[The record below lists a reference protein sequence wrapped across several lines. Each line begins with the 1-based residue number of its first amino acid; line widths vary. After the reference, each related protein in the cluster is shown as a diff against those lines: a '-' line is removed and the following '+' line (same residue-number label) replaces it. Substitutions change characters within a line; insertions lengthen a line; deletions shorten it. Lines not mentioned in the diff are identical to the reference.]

1 MAGFTKRREGP
12 RLRRG
17 LRGDAR
23 QPRGRSRR
31 IVRRR
36 ASRPRAARGRA
47 RRRGVDG
54 AEAYRAAPSLAAA
67 ALSIGALRS
76 RLAMAPV
83 ADRGEQDPAAFDFN
97 GASTMDLAGALRAA
111 GAALITGAAFGDGAA
126 GGLAPSELNDVSAW
140 LRRLARRFAPP
151 GRASPDENALA
162 LLSPDEN
169 SLGASNELIA
179 LADACDALA
188 GHPVSVLDGL
198 VQAGSGGGGRRAA
211 IASGLRALSFR
222 AAAAA
227 ARVRSHYAATA
238 PSAGSVQNS
247 GSLLRLATWRRAN
260 PGERGRGDRVHPV
273 VDALAQALSS
283 AENLERSVACALCAA
298 LAQRAPAADAED
310 ADWDAVAKAVKAA
323 REAQDWRLRLES
335 FACAT
340 PASKLRH
347 GPDGTPPD
355 AAAVERLAVA
365 YSLLREAVGDS
376 AAATAAASAGNLVVP
391 VALAPNASAETPARA
406 WEAWQHASGRVNVAL
421 GIPPGDGAVPPALL
435 WRLGGHP
442 LVPRTEGLRRAEDRV
457 RFLCAALRPGRSD
470 VVVAAAA
477 AAAREAGRGDD
488 DAARVASAAMER
500 ATLAAAAA
508 VGGNGGGAG
517 LRSAALEGLCFFAWT
532 HVGGG
537 VRGGADEDGAD
548 AAAFLESEAA
558 TIPAQIADECSKL
571 AAAAAAAAAPTPTL
585 GKGEE
590 VGGDDDDA
598 MAIDTFVERTDAL
611 EPPAPREYDLNS
623 FELLRSADVFEGFDG
638 AGGQRPPAPLGFP
651 VWSQRFAKCRVAH
664 GSLLPLLELH
674 SIASQMT
681 LLEVVSTRLARVS
694 LASTVESTPQT
705 KEATRARLTA
715 DELAA
720 AARGLSFGVAAAP
733 RDPADFVAHR
743 HLLWLARADGGD
755 DRLAESI
762 PSLAHAMWRSWHAS
776 GWGGV
781 LDEIPAALQP
791 KLRVKRSET
800 DGFSAKDFDRGSTHA
815 AASWNAARG
824 PVRGERATS
833 TFLAIALVATHGGM
847 DGVASRP
854 ARALQLRL
862 AARALRLTPEG
873 GSHAR
878 RSRRPGVVRPGFAHR
893 AGARGARHRRA
904 RAREARAR
912 RRPRRPRLLDVP
924 AEAPGWWFRAEPK
937 SRRRRAPPRQT
948 LPRGV
953 RRRSR
958 AAEEAHGTRRGS
970 ARRRGHRGS
979 ARARELAESTAV
991 RAFAS
996 VESSATWAKRR
1007 RVDCAARGAAWA
1019 LLGLLRLHLL
1029 LPDGGLPDPAAATRA
1044 RLDRADAVLSRE
1056 TAPTLACLAWQT
1068 RVAAAT
1074 PPPESAVAAATSEA
1088 RSLAAESAR
1097 LARNVVPRPDPPLW
1111 TPMLAEAARFRDQLA
1126 SVERVTGIVAA
1137 LSADQRAGD
1146 DVAAKARAEAVA
1158 WLDAAGPWGDRLDVS
1173 FPGYRDATE
1182 PLQLAALELRRGLAL
1197 LVSAAPDV
1205 SSDGAKAEAARG
1217 KITPGFADA
1226 AAAAAA
1232 AHLLAFPPLASV
1244 GGGSAAALLASPA
1257 TQRALSVVESVAWT
1271 RDAAARRTSEG
1282 LAAGGLGAMRKRRQL
1297 GRQRSYAS
1305 RRCEP
1310 RWRLPRRR
1318 RPRPVPCP

>member
-1 MAGFTKRREGP
+1 M
-12 RLRRG
+12 
-17 LRGDAR
+17 
-23 QPRGRSRR
+23 
-31 IVRRR
+31 
-36 ASRPRAARGRA
+36 
-47 RRRGVDG
+47 
-54 AEAYRAAPSLAAA
+54 
-67 ALSIGALRS
+67 
-76 RLAMAPV
+76 
-83 ADRGEQDPAAFDFN
+83 
-97 GASTMDLAGALRAA
+97 
-111 GAALITGAAFGDGAA
+111 
-126 GGLAPSELNDVSAW
+126 
-140 LRRLARRFAPP
+140 
-151 GRASPDENALA
+151 
-162 LLSPDEN
+162 
-169 SLGASNELIA
+169 
-179 LADACDALA
+179 
-188 GHPVSVLDGL
+188 
-198 VQAGSGGGGRRAA
+198 
-211 IASGLRALSFR
+211 
-222 AAAAA
+222 
-227 ARVRSHYAATA
+227 
-238 PSAGSVQNS
+238 
-247 GSLLRLATWRRAN
+247 
-260 PGERGRGDRVHPV
+260 
-273 VDALAQALSS
+273 DALAQALSS
-283 AENLERSVACALCAA
+283 AENLELSVACALCAA
-298 LAQRAPAADAED
+298 LARAPAAD
-310 ADWDAVAKAVKAA
+310 ADWDAVAEAVEAVKA
-323 REAQDWRLRLES
+323 AQDWRLRLES

-376 AAATAAASAGNLVVP
+376 AAASAAASAGNLVVP

-477 AAAREAGRGDD
+477 AAARDAGRGDD

-537 VRGGADEDGAD
+537 VRGGAEEDGAD

-571 AAAAAAAAAPTPTL
+571 AAAAAAAAPTPTL
-585 GKGEE
+585 GKRED
-590 VGGDDDDA
+590 GGDDDDA
-598 MAIDTFVERTDAL
+598 MAIDTFVERTDAPT
-611 EPPAPREYDLNS
+611 PPAPREYDLNS
-623 FELLRSADVFEGFDG
+623 FELLRSADVFEGFDS
-638 AGGQRPPAPLGFP
+638 AGGQKPPAPLGFP

-681 LLEVVSTRLARVS
+681 LLEIVSTRLARVS
-694 LASTVESTPQT
+694 LAATVDGSTPQT

-755 DRLAESI
+755 DRLAESL

-791 KLRVKRSET
+791 KIRLKRSET

-847 DGVASRP
+847 DGVVSRP

-873 GSHAR
+873 GSHGTRVALEWSALGSLTAQALAAHATAAPAHAR
-878 RSRRPGVVRPGFAHR
+878 PELAAALADLVSWTSPPNTFGRK
-893 AGARGARHRRA
+893 
-904 RAREARAR
+904 
-912 RRPRRPRLLDVP
+912 
-924 AEAPGWWFRAEPK
+924 FRAEPK
-937 SRRRRAPPRQT
+937 CRRRRSSPRQT

-958 AAEEAHGTRRGS
+958 AAEGAHGTRRGS
-970 ARRRGHRGS
+970 ARRRGHRGGRTRE
-979 ARARELAESTAV
+979 RAR
-991 RAFAS
+991 
-996 VESSATWAKRR
+996 
-1007 RVDCAARGAAWA
+1007 
-1019 LLGLLRLHLL
+1019 
-1029 LPDGGLPDPAAATRA
+1029 
-1044 RLDRADAVLSRE
+1044 
-1056 TAPTLACLAWQT
+1056 
-1068 RVAAAT
+1068 
-1074 PPPESAVAAATSEA
+1074 
-1088 RSLAAESAR
+1088 
-1097 LARNVVPRPDPPLW
+1097 
-1111 TPMLAEAARFRDQLA
+1111 
-1126 SVERVTGIVAA
+1126 GI
-1137 LSADQRAGD
+1137 D
-1146 DVAAKARAEAVA
+1146 
-1158 WLDAAGPWGDRLDVS
+1158 
-1173 FPGYRDATE
+1173 
-1182 PLQLAALELRRGLAL
+1182 
-1197 LVSAAPDV
+1197 
-1205 SSDGAKAEAARG
+1205 
-1217 KITPGFADA
+1217 
-1226 AAAAAA
+1226 
-1232 AHLLAFPPLASV
+1232 
-1244 GGGSAAALLASPA
+1244 
-1257 TQRALSVVESVAWT
+1257 
-1271 RDAAARRTSEG
+1271 
-1282 LAAGGLGAMRKRRQL
+1282 
-1297 GRQRSYAS
+1297 
-1305 RRCEP
+1305 
-1310 RWRLPRRR
+1310 R
-1318 RPRPVPCP
+1318 RPRLCVGRIVRDVG